1 MFYKWISILILTF
14 YPQSIINKVRSRV
27 SSILPNS
34 LTKWFSPSNQNGG
47 LRRRRQDSDS
57 EELELDDNTEK
68 PAAAAAALGKQILNY
83 NAPPTKRTRISVEV
97 IFINK
102 KCFFFFY

>member
-1 MFYKWISILILTF
+1 MQWISNFIRTY

-47 LRRRRQDSDS
+47 LRRRREDSDS
-57 EELELDDNTEK
+57 EDLDLDADNEK
-68 PAAAAAALGKQILNY
+68 PAAALGKSSLNY
-83 NAPPTKRTRISVEV
+83 NVPPTKRSRISVEV
-97 IFINK
+97 IDQ
-102 KCFFFFY
+102 